1 MTFHTNSL
9 CRFVPLGLVIGFLF
23 GAVEIVCAD
32 GVMNVVME
40 DQFQNPCETSTYLGD
55 VVILVYAERH
65 GAEDSLHLGRKLHL
79 HFHPTADEVSS
90 DAWSKQPVRGITNW
104 PAGVEVPDVRVIP
117 VASLTEVPR
126 ALKPVA
132 RARMR
137 KDSPIVPI
145 WLDFD
150 GALKRMFGI
159 IPGEPNVVV
168 LDTAGQVHSVRSGKL
183 DEQEFQ
189 QFVRLVDHIRSSSRA
204 DLRVVT
210 RPQENPLR

>member
-1 MTFHTNSL
+1 MAYRY
-9 CRFVPLGLVIGFLF
+9 CFVLLGLVLGFLL
-23 GAVEIVCAD
+23 GSLEGVHAE

-40 DQFQNPCETSTYLGD
+40 DQFQNPCETTKYLGD

-65 GAEDSLHLGRKLHL
+65 GAEDSLLLGRKLHL

-90 DAWSKQPVRGITNW
+90 DAWSKQPVRGIVNW
-104 PAGVEVPDVRVIP
+104 PAGVALPDVRVIP

-137 KDSPIVPI
+137 KDSPVVPI

-150 GALKRMFGI
+150 GTLKRMFGI
-159 IPGEPNVVV
+159 IPGEPNIVV
-168 LDTAGQVHSVRSGKL
+168 LNTAGQVHSVLSGKL
-183 DEQEFQ
+183 NEQEFQ
-189 QFVRLVDHIRSSSRA
+189 QFVTRVDHIRSAGRD
-204 DLRVVT
+204 DLRVVSQ
-210 RPQENPLR
+210 PQENILR

>member
-1 MTFHTNSL
+1 MSYQTKSL
-9 CRFVPLGLVIGFLF
+9 SRFIPFGLVVGFLF
-23 GAVEIVCAD
+23 GAIEGVCAD

-40 DQFQNPCETSTYLGD
+40 DQFQTPCETSSYLGD

-79 HFHPTADEVSS
+79 HFHPTADTVSS
-90 DAWSKQPVRGITNW
+90 DAWSEQPVRGIVNW
-104 PAGVEVPDVRVIP
+104 PAGVALPDVRVIP

-137 KDSPIVPI
+137 KDSPVVPI

-150 GALKRMFGI
+150 GALERMFGI

-168 LDTAGQVHSVRSGKL
+168 LDTAGQVHSVLSGKL
-183 DEQEFQ
+183 NEQEFQ
-189 QFVRLVDHIRSSSRA
+189 QFVTRVDQIRSTSRD

-210 RPQENPLR
+210 RPQETLLR

>member
-1 MTFHTNSL
+1 MSYRY
-9 CRFVPLGLVIGFLF
+9 CFVLLGLVLGFLL
-23 GAVEIVCAD
+23 GSLEGVHAE

-40 DQFQNPCETSTYLGD
+40 DQFQNPCETTKYLGD

-65 GAEDSLHLGRKLHL
+65 GAEDSLLLGRKLHL

-90 DAWSKQPVRGITNW
+90 DAWSKQPVRGIVNW
-104 PAGVEVPDVRVIP
+104 PAGVALPDVRVIP

-137 KDSPIVPI
+137 KDSPVVPI

-150 GALKRMFGI
+150 GTLKRMFGI
-159 IPGEPNVVV
+159 ITGEPNIVV
-168 LDTAGQVHSVRSGKL
+168 LNTAGQVHSVLSGKL
-183 DEQEFQ
+183 NEQEFQ
-189 QFVRLVDHIRSSSRA
+189 QFVTRVDHIRSAGRD
-204 DLRVVT
+204 DLRVVSQ
-210 RPQENPLR
+210 PQENILR

>member
-1 MTFHTNSL
+1 MSYRY
-9 CRFVPLGLVIGFLF
+9 RFIPLGLLLGFLL
-23 GAVEIVCAD
+23 GSLEVLHAE

-40 DQFQNPCETSTYLGD
+40 DQFQTPCETSKYLGD

-65 GAEDSLHLGRKLHL
+65 GAEESLHLGRKLHL

-90 DAWSKQPVRGITNW
+90 DAWSKQPVRRIANW
-104 PAGVEVPDVRVIP
+104 PAGIALPDVRVIP

-137 KDSPIVPI
+137 KDSPVVPI

-150 GALKRMFGI
+150 GTLKRMFGI

-168 LDTAGQVHSVRSGKL
+168 LNTAGQVHSVLSGNL

-189 QFVRLVDHIRSSSRA
+189 QFVTRVDHIRSASRD
-204 DLRVVT
+204 DLRVVSQ
-210 RPQENPLR
+210 PQENVLR

>member
-1 MTFHTNSL
+1 MSYRTKFL
-9 CRFVPLGLVIGFLF
+9 YRFMPLGLVVGFLF
-23 GAVEIVCAD
+23 GAFEVVCAD

-40 DQFQNPCETSTYLGD
+40 DQFQTPCETSTYLGD

-79 HFHPTADEVSS
+79 HFHPTADTVSS
-90 DAWSKQPVRGITNW
+90 DAWSEQPVRGIVNW
-104 PAGVEVPDVRVIP
+104 PAGVALPDVRVIP

-137 KDSPIVPI
+137 KDSPVVPI

-150 GALKRMFGI
+150 GSLERMFGI

-168 LDTAGQVHSVRSGKL
+168 LDTAGQVHSVLSGKL
-183 DEQEFQ
+183 NEQEFQ
-189 QFVRLVDHIRSSSRA
+189 QFVTRVDQIRSASRD

-210 RPQENPLR
+210 RPQETLLR

>member
-1 MTFHTNSL
+1 MSYRY
-9 CRFVPLGLVIGFLF
+9 RFIPLGLLLGFLL
-23 GAVEIVCAD
+23 GSLEVVHAE

-40 DQFQNPCETSTYLGD
+40 DQFQTPCETSKYLGD

-65 GAEDSLHLGRKLHL
+65 GAEESLHLGRKLHL

-90 DAWSKQPVRGITNW
+90 DAWSKQPVRRIANW
-104 PAGVEVPDVRVIP
+104 PAGIALPDVRVIP

-137 KDSPIVPI
+137 KDSPVVPI

-150 GALKRMFGI
+150 GTLKRMFGI

-168 LDTAGQVHSVRSGKL
+168 LNTAGQVHSVLSGKL

-189 QFVRLVDHIRSSSRA
+189 QFVTRVDHIRSASRD
-204 DLRVVT
+204 DLQVVSQ
-210 RPQENPLR
+210 PQENILR

>member
-1 MTFHTNSL
+1 MSYRY
-9 CRFVPLGLVIGFLF
+9 CFVLLGLVLGFLL
-23 GAVEIVCAD
+23 GSLEGVHAE

-40 DQFQNPCETSTYLGD
+40 DQFQNPCETTKYLGD

-65 GAEDSLHLGRKLHL
+65 GAEDSLLLGRKLHL
-79 HFHPTADEVSS
+79 HFHPTADAVSS
-90 DAWSKQPVRGITNW
+90 DAWSKQPVRKIVNW
-104 PAGVEVPDVRVIP
+104 PAGVALPDVRVIP

-137 KDSPIVPI
+137 KDSPVVPI

-150 GALKRMFGI
+150 GSLERMFGI

-168 LDTAGQVHSVRSGKL
+168 LDTAGQGHSVLSGKL

-189 QFVRLVDHIRSSSRA
+189 QFVTRVEQIRSASRD

-210 RPQENPLR
+210 RPQETILR

>member
-1 MTFHTNSL
+1 MSYRYH
-9 CRFVPLGLVIGFLF
+9 FVPLILVLGFLL
-23 GAVEIVCAD
+23 GSLEGVHAE

-40 DQFQNPCETSTYLGD
+40 DQFQTPCETTKYLGD

-65 GAEDSLHLGRKLHL
+65 GAEESLLLGRKLHL

-90 DAWSKQPVRGITNW
+90 DAWSKQPVRGIVNW
-104 PAGVEVPDVRVIP
+104 PAGVALPDVRVIP

-137 KDSPIVPI
+137 KDSPVVPI

-150 GALKRMFGI
+150 GTLKRMFGI
-159 IPGEPNVVV
+159 IPGEPNIVV
-168 LDTAGQVHSVRSGKL
+168 LNTAGQVHSVLSGML
-183 DEQEFQ
+183 NEQEFQ
-189 QFVRLVDHIRSSSRA
+189 QFVTRIDHIRSASR
-204 DLRVVT
+204 DNPRVVSQP
-210 RPQENPLR
+210 RENILR

>member
-1 MTFHTNSL
+1 MSYRY
-9 CRFVPLGLVIGFLF
+9 RFVLLGLVLGFLL
-23 GAVEIVCAD
+23 GSLEGVHAE

-40 DQFQNPCETSTYLGD
+40 DQFQNPCETTQYLGD

-65 GAEDSLHLGRKLHL
+65 GAEDSLLLGRKLHL

-90 DAWSKQPVRGITNW
+90 DAWSKQPVRGIVNW
-104 PAGVEVPDVRVIP
+104 PAGVALPDVRVIP

-137 KDSPIVPI
+137 KDSPVVPI

-150 GALKRMFGI
+150 GTLKRMFGI
-159 IPGEPNVVV
+159 IPGEPNIVV
-168 LDTAGQVHSVRSGKL
+168 LNTAGQVYSVLSGKL
-183 DEQEFQ
+183 NEQEFQ
-189 QFVRLVDHIRSSSRA
+189 QFVTRVDHIRSAGRD
-204 DLRVVT
+204 DLRVVSQ
-210 RPQENPLR
+210 PQENILR

>member
-1 MTFHTNSL
+1 MSYRY
-9 CRFVPLGLVIGFLF
+9 CFVLLGLVLGFLL
-23 GAVEIVCAD
+23 GSLEGVHAE

-40 DQFQNPCETSTYLGD
+40 EQFQNPCETTKYLGD

-65 GAEDSLHLGRKLHL
+65 GAEDSLLLGRKLHL

-90 DAWSKQPVRGITNW
+90 DAWSKQPVRGIVNW
-104 PAGVEVPDVRVIP
+104 PAGVALPDVRVIP

-137 KDSPIVPI
+137 KDSPVVPI

-150 GALKRMFGI
+150 GTLKRMFGI
-159 IPGEPNVVV
+159 IPGEPNIVV
-168 LDTAGQVHSVRSGKL
+168 LNTAGQVHSVLSGKL
-183 DEQEFQ
+183 NEQEFQ
-189 QFVRLVDHIRSSSRA
+189 QFVTRVDHIRSAGRD
-204 DLRVVT
+204 DLRVVSQ
-210 RPQENPLR
+210 PQENILR

>member
-1 MTFHTNSL
+1 MSYRY
-9 CRFVPLGLVIGFLF
+9 RFVLLGLVLGFLL
-23 GAVEIVCAD
+23 GSLEGVHAE

-40 DQFQNPCETSTYLGD
+40 DQFQNPCETTKYLGD

-65 GAEDSLHLGRKLHL
+65 GAEDSLLLGRKLHL

-90 DAWSKQPVRGITNW
+90 DAWSKQPVRRIANW
-104 PAGVEVPDVRVIP
+104 PAGVALPDVRVIP

-137 KDSPIVPI
+137 KDSPVVPI

-150 GALKRMFGI
+150 GTLKRMFGI
-159 IPGEPNVVV
+159 IPGEPNIVV
-168 LDTAGQVHSVRSGKL
+168 LNTAGQVHSVLSGKL
-183 DEQEFQ
+183 NEQEFQ
-189 QFVRLVDHIRSSSRA
+189 QFVTRVDHIRSAGRD
-204 DLRVVT
+204 DLRVVSQ
-210 RPQENPLR
+210 PQENILR

>member
-1 MTFHTNSL
+1 MSYRY
-9 CRFVPLGLVIGFLF
+9 RFIPLGLLLGFLL
-23 GAVEIVCAD
+23 GSLEVVHAE

-40 DQFQNPCETSTYLGD
+40 DQFQTPCETSKYLGD

-65 GAEDSLHLGRKLHL
+65 GAEESLHLGRKLHL

-90 DAWSKQPVRGITNW
+90 DAWSKQPVRRIANW
-104 PAGVEVPDVRVIP
+104 PAGVALPDVRVIP

-137 KDSPIVPI
+137 KDSPVVPI

-150 GALKRMFGI
+150 GTLKRMFGI
-159 IPGEPNVVV
+159 IPGEPNIVV
-168 LDTAGQVHSVRSGKL
+168 LNTAGQVHSVLSGKL
-183 DEQEFQ
+183 NEQEFQ
-189 QFVRLVDHIRSSSRA
+189 QFVTRVDHIRSAGRD
-204 DLRVVT
+204 DLRVVSQ
-210 RPQENPLR
+210 PQENILR

>member
-1 MTFHTNSL
+1 MSYRY
-9 CRFVPLGLVIGFLF
+9 CFVLLGLVLGFLL
-23 GAVEIVCAD
+23 GSLEGVHAE

-40 DQFQNPCETSTYLGD
+40 DQFQNPCETTKYLGD

-65 GAEDSLHLGRKLHL
+65 GAEDSLLLGRKLHL

-90 DAWSKQPVRGITNW
+90 DAWSKQPVRGIVNW
-104 PAGVEVPDVRVIP
+104 PAGVALPDVRVIP

-137 KDSPIVPI
+137 KDSPVVPI

-150 GALKRMFGI
+150 GTLKRMFGI

-168 LDTAGQVHSVRSGKL
+168 LNTAGQVHSVLSGKL
-183 DEQEFQ
+183 NEQEFQ
-189 QFVRLVDHIRSSSRA
+189 QFVTRVDHIRSAGRD
-204 DLRVVT
+204 DLRVVSQ
-210 RPQENPLR
+210 PQENILR

>member
-1 MTFHTNSL
+1 MSYHTNFL
-9 CRFVPLGLVIGFLF
+9 YRFVPLGLVAGFLF
-23 GAVEIVCAD
+23 GAIEVVCAD

-40 DQFQNPCETSTYLGD
+40 DQFQTPCETSTYLGD

-79 HFHPTADEVSS
+79 HFHPTANEVSAN
-90 DAWSKQPVRGITNW
+90 AWSEQPVRGIINW
-104 PAGVEVPDVRVIP
+104 PAGVALPDVRVIP

-137 KDSPIVPI
+137 KDSPVVPI

-150 GALKRMFGI
+150 GSLERMFGI

-168 LDTAGQVHSVRSGKL
+168 LDTAGQVPSVLSGKL
-183 DEQEFQ
+183 NEQEFQ
-189 QFVRLVDHIRSSSRA
+189 QFVTRVDQIRSASCD

-210 RPQENPLR
+210 QPQETLLR

>member
-1 MTFHTNSL
+1 MSYRY
-9 CRFVPLGLVIGFLF
+9 RFVLLGLVLGFLL
-23 GAVEIVCAD
+23 GSLEDVHAE

-40 DQFQNPCETSTYLGD
+40 DQFQNPCETTKYLGD

-65 GAEDSLHLGRKLHL
+65 GAEDSLLLGRKLHL

-90 DAWSKQPVRGITNW
+90 DAWSKQPVRRIANW
-104 PAGVEVPDVRVIP
+104 PAGIALPDVRVIP

-137 KDSPIVPI
+137 KDSPVVPI

-150 GALKRMFGI
+150 GTLKRMFGI

-168 LDTAGQVHSVRSGKL
+168 LNTAGQVHSVLSGNL

-189 QFVRLVDHIRSSSRA
+189 QFVTRVDYIRSASRD
-204 DLRVVT
+204 DLQVVSQ
-210 RPQENPLR
+210 PQENILR

>member
-1 MTFHTNSL
+1 ML
-9 CRFVPLGLVIGFLF
+9 YRYRFIPLGLLLGFLL
-23 GAVEIVCAD
+23 GSLEVVHAE

-40 DQFQNPCETSTYLGD
+40 DQFQTPCETSKYLGD

-65 GAEDSLHLGRKLHL
+65 GAEESLHLGRKLHL

-90 DAWSKQPVRGITNW
+90 DAWSKQPVRRIANW
-104 PAGVEVPDVRVIP
+104 PAGVALPDVRVIP

-137 KDSPIVPI
+137 KDSPVVPI

-150 GALKRMFGI
+150 GTLKRMFGI

-168 LDTAGQVHSVRSGKL
+168 LNTAGQVHSVLSGKL

-189 QFVRLVDHIRSSSRA
+189 QFVTRVDHIRSASRD
-204 DLRVVT
+204 DLQVVSQ
-210 RPQENPLR
+210 PQENILR

>member
-1 MTFHTNSL
+1 VLGSL
-9 CRFVPLGLVIGFLF
+9 EGVH
-23 GAVEIVCAD
+23 AE

-40 DQFQNPCETSTYLGD
+40 DQFQNPCETTKYLGD

-65 GAEDSLHLGRKLHL
+65 GAEDSLLLGRKLHL

-90 DAWSKQPVRGITNW
+90 DAWSKQPVRGIVNW
-104 PAGVEVPDVRVIP
+104 PAGVALPDVRVIP

-137 KDSPIVPI
+137 KDSPVVPI

-150 GALKRMFGI
+150 GTLKRMFGI
-159 IPGEPNVVV
+159 IPGEPNIVV
-168 LDTAGQVHSVRSGKL
+168 LNTAGQVHSVLSGKL
-183 DEQEFQ
+183 NEQEFQ
-189 QFVRLVDHIRSSSRA
+189 QFVTRVDHIRSAGRD
-204 DLRVVT
+204 DLRVVSQ
-210 RPQENPLR
+210 PQENILR

>member
-1 MTFHTNSL
+1 MSYRTKSL
-9 CRFVPLGLVIGFLF
+9 YRFKSLGLMFGFLF
-23 GAVEIVCAD
+23 GAIEVVCAD

-40 DQFQNPCETSTYLGD
+40 DQFQTPCETSSYLGD

-79 HFHPTADEVSS
+79 HFHPTADTVSS
-90 DAWSKQPVRGITNW
+90 DAWSEQSVREIVNW
-104 PAGVEVPDVRVIP
+104 PTGVALPDVRVIP

-137 KDSPIVPI
+137 KDSPVVPI

-150 GALKRMFGI
+150 GALERMFGI

-168 LDTAGQVHSVRSGKL
+168 LDTAGQVHSVLSGKL
-183 DEQEFQ
+183 NEQEFQ
-189 QFVRLVDHIRSSSRA
+189 QFVTRVDQIRSASHD
-204 DLRVVT
+204 DL
-210 RPQENPLR
+210 

>member
-1 MTFHTNSL
+1 MSYHTKSL
-9 CRFVPLGLVIGFLF
+9 FRFVPFGLVVGFLF
-23 GAVEIVCAD
+23 GAFEVVCAD

-40 DQFQNPCETSTYLGD
+40 DQFQTPCETSTYLGD

-79 HFHPTADEVSS
+79 HFHPTADTVSS
-90 DAWSKQPVRGITNW
+90 DAWSEQPVRELVNW
-104 PAGVEVPDVRVIP
+104 PTGVALPDVRVIP
-117 VASLTEVPR
+117 VASLTKVPR

-137 KDSPIVPI
+137 KDSPVVSI

-150 GALKRMFGI
+150 GALERMFGI

-168 LDTAGQVHSVRSGKL
+168 LDTAGQVHSVLSGKL

-189 QFVRLVDHIRSSSRA
+189 QFVTRVEQIRSASRD

-210 RPQENPLR
+210 RPQETILR

>member
-1 MTFHTNSL
+1 MSYRY
-9 CRFVPLGLVIGFLF
+9 RFIPLGLLLGFLL
-23 GAVEIVCAD
+23 GSLEVLHAE

-40 DQFQNPCETSTYLGD
+40 DQFQTPCETSKYLGD

-65 GAEDSLHLGRKLHL
+65 GAEESLHLGRKLHL

-90 DAWSKQPVRGITNW
+90 DAWSKQPVRRIANW
-104 PAGVEVPDVRVIP
+104 PAGIALPDVRVIP

-137 KDSPIVPI
+137 KDSPVVPI

-150 GALKRMFGI
+150 GTLKRMFGI

-168 LDTAGQVHSVRSGKL
+168 LNTAGQVHSVLSGKL

-189 QFVRLVDHIRSSSRA
+189 QFVTRVDHIRSASRD
-204 DLRVVT
+204 DLQVVSQ
-210 RPQENPLR
+210 PQENILR

>member
-1 MTFHTNSL
+1 MSYRYHFVSL
-9 CRFVPLGLVIGFLF
+9 VLVLGFLL
-23 GAVEIVCAD
+23 GSLEGVHAE

-40 DQFQNPCETSTYLGD
+40 DQFQTPCETTKYLGD

-65 GAEDSLHLGRKLHL
+65 GAEDSLLLGRKLHL

-90 DAWSKQPVRGITNW
+90 DAWSKQPVRGIVNW
-104 PAGVEVPDVRVIP
+104 PAGVALPDVRVIP

-137 KDSPIVPI
+137 KDSPVVPI

-150 GALKRMFGI
+150 GTLKRMFGI
-159 IPGEPNVVV
+159 IPGEPNIVV
-168 LDTAGQVHSVRSGKL
+168 LNTAGQVHSVLSGML
-183 DEQEFQ
+183 NEQEFQ
-189 QFVRLVDHIRSSSRA
+189 QFVTRIDHIRSASR
-204 DLRVVT
+204 DNPRVVSQ
-210 RPQENPLR
+210 PQENILR

>member
-1 MTFHTNSL
+1 ML
-9 CRFVPLGLVIGFLF
+9 YRYRFVPLVLVLGFLL
-23 GAVEIVCAD
+23 GSLEGVHAE

-40 DQFQNPCETSTYLGD
+40 DQFQTPCETTKYLGD
-55 VVILVYAERH
+55 VVILVYAERR
-65 GAEDSLHLGRKLHL
+65 GAEESLLLGRKLHL

-90 DAWSKQPVRGITNW
+90 DAWSKQPVRGIVNW
-104 PAGVEVPDVRVIP
+104 PAGVALPDVRVIP

-137 KDSPIVPI
+137 KDSPVVPI

-168 LDTAGQVHSVRSGKL
+168 LDTAGQVHSVLSGKL

-189 QFVRLVDHIRSSSRA
+189 QFVTLVDHIRSSSLA

>member
-1 MTFHTNSL
+1 MSYRY
-9 CRFVPLGLVIGFLF
+9 RFVLLGLVLGFLL
-23 GAVEIVCAD
+23 GSLEGVHAE

-40 DQFQNPCETSTYLGD
+40 DQFQNPCETTKYLGD

-65 GAEDSLHLGRKLHL
+65 GAEDSLLLGRKLHL

-90 DAWSKQPVRGITNW
+90 DAWSKQPVRGIVNW
-104 PAGVEVPDVRVIP
+104 PAGVALPDVRVIP

-137 KDSPIVPI
+137 KDSPVVPI

-150 GALKRMFGI
+150 GTLKRMFGI
-159 IPGEPNVVV
+159 IPGEPNIVV
-168 LDTAGQVHSVRSGKL
+168 LNTAGQVHSVLSGKL
-183 DEQEFQ
+183 NEQEFQ
-189 QFVRLVDHIRSSSRA
+189 QFVTRVDHIRSAGRD
-204 DLRVVT
+204 DLRVVSQ
-210 RPQENPLR
+210 PQENILR

>member
-1 MTFHTNSL
+1 MSYRY
-9 CRFVPLGLVIGFLF
+9 RFIPLGLLLGFLL
-23 GAVEIVCAD
+23 GSLEVVHAE

-40 DQFQNPCETSTYLGD
+40 DQFQTPCETSKYLGD

-65 GAEDSLHLGRKLHL
+65 GAEESLHLGRKLHL

-90 DAWSKQPVRGITNW
+90 DAWSKQPVRRIANW
-104 PAGVEVPDVRVIP
+104 PAGIALPDVRVIP

-137 KDSPIVPI
+137 KDSPVVPI

-150 GALKRMFGI
+150 GTLKRMFGI

-168 LDTAGQVHSVRSGKL
+168 LNTAGQVHSVLSGKL
-183 DEQEFQ
+183 DEQEFH
-189 QFVRLVDHIRSSSRA
+189 QFVTRVDPIRSASRD
-204 DLRVVT
+204 DLQVVSQ
-210 RPQENPLR
+210 PQENILR

>member
-1 MTFHTNSL
+1 MSYRY
-9 CRFVPLGLVIGFLF
+9 RFVPLVLVLGFLV
-23 GAVEIVCAD
+23 GTLEGVHAE

-40 DQFQNPCETSTYLGD
+40 DQFQTPCETTEYLGD

-65 GAEDSLHLGRKLHL
+65 GAEDSLLLGRKLHL

-90 DAWSKQPVRGITNW
+90 DAWSKQPVRGIVNW
-104 PAGVEVPDVRVIP
+104 PAGVALPDVRVIP

-137 KDSPIVPI
+137 KDSPVVPI

-150 GALKRMFGI
+150 GTLKRMFGI
-159 IPGEPNVVV
+159 IPGEPNIVV
-168 LDTAGQVHSVRSGKL
+168 LNTAGQVHSVLSGKL
-183 DEQEFQ
+183 NEQEFQ
-189 QFVRLVDHIRSSSRA
+189 QFVTRVDHIRSA
-204 DLRVVT
+204 GHDDLRVVSQ
-210 RPQENPLR
+210 PQENILR

>member
-1 MTFHTNSL
+1 MSYRY
-9 CRFVPLGLVIGFLF
+9 RFVPLVLVLGFLV
-23 GAVEIVCAD
+23 GTLEGVHAE

-40 DQFQNPCETSTYLGD
+40 DQFQTPCETTEYLGD

-65 GAEDSLHLGRKLHL
+65 GAEESLLLGRKLHL

-90 DAWSKQPVRGITNW
+90 DAWSKQPVRRIANW
-104 PAGVEVPDVRVIP
+104 PAGVALPDVRVIP

-137 KDSPIVPI
+137 KDSPVVPI

-150 GALKRMFGI
+150 GTLKRMFGI

-168 LDTAGQVHSVRSGKL
+168 LNTAGQVHSVLSGKL

-189 QFVRLVDHIRSSSRA
+189 QFVTRVDHIRSASRD
-204 DLRVVT
+204 DLQVVSQ
-210 RPQENPLR
+210 PQENILR

>member
-1 MTFHTNSL
+1 MSYCYHFIPL
-9 CRFVPLGLVIGFLF
+9 VLLLGFPLGFLEVVH
-23 GAVEIVCAD
+23 AE

-40 DQFQNPCETSTYLGD
+40 DQFQTPCETSKYLGD

-65 GAEDSLHLGRKLHL
+65 GAEESLHLGRKLHL

-90 DAWSKQPVRGITNW
+90 DAWSKQPVRRIANW
-104 PAGVEVPDVRVIP
+104 PAGIALPDVRVIP

-137 KDSPIVPI
+137 KDSPVVPI

-150 GALKRMFGI
+150 GTLKRMFGI

-168 LDTAGQVHSVRSGKL
+168 LNTAGHVHSVLSGKL

-189 QFVRLVDHIRSSSRA
+189 QFVTRVDHIRSASRD
-204 DLRVVT
+204 DLQVVSQ
-210 RPQENPLR
+210 PQENILR

>member
-1 MTFHTNSL
+1 MSYRY
-9 CRFVPLGLVIGFLF
+9 RFIPLGLLLGFLL
-23 GAVEIVCAD
+23 GSLEVVHAE

-40 DQFQNPCETSTYLGD
+40 DQFQTPCETSKYLGD

-65 GAEDSLHLGRKLHL
+65 GAEESLHLGRKLHL

-90 DAWSKQPVRGITNW
+90 DAWSKQPVRRIANW
-104 PAGVEVPDVRVIP
+104 PAGVALPDVRVIP

-137 KDSPIVPI
+137 KDSPVVPI

-159 IPGEPNVVV
+159 TPGEPNVVV
-168 LDTAGQVHSVRSGKL
+168 LDTAGQVHSVLSGKL

-189 QFVRLVDHIRSSSRA
+189 QFVTLVDQIRSASRD

-210 RPQENPLR
+210 RPQENLLR

>member
-1 MTFHTNSL
+1 MSYRY
-9 CRFVPLGLVIGFLF
+9 RFIPLGLLLGFLL
-23 GAVEIVCAD
+23 GSLEVLHAE

-40 DQFQNPCETSTYLGD
+40 DQFQTPCETSKYLGD

-65 GAEDSLHLGRKLHL
+65 GAEESLHLGRKLHL

-90 DAWSKQPVRGITNW
+90 DAWSKQPVRRIANW
-104 PAGVEVPDVRVIP
+104 PAGIALPDVRVIP

-137 KDSPIVPI
+137 KDSPVVPI

-150 GALKRMFGI
+150 GTLKRMFGI

-168 LDTAGQVHSVRSGKL
+168 LNTAGQVHSVLSGKL

-189 QFVRLVDHIRSSSRA
+189 QFVTRVDHIRSASRD
-204 DLRVVT
+204 DLRVVSQ
-210 RPQENPLR
+210 PQENVLR

>member
-1 MTFHTNSL
+1 MSYRY
-9 CRFVPLGLVIGFLF
+9 RFIPLGLLLGFLL
-23 GAVEIVCAD
+23 GSPEVVHAE

-40 DQFQNPCETSTYLGD
+40 DQFQTPCETSKYLGD

-65 GAEDSLHLGRKLHL
+65 GAEESLHLGRKLHL

-90 DAWSKQPVRGITNW
+90 DAWSKQPVRRIANW
-104 PAGVEVPDVRVIP
+104 PAGIALPDVRVIP

-137 KDSPIVPI
+137 KDSPVVPI

-150 GALKRMFGI
+150 GTLKRMFGI

-168 LDTAGQVHSVRSGKL
+168 LNTAGQVHSVLSGKL

-189 QFVRLVDHIRSSSRA
+189 QFVTRVDHIRSASRD
-204 DLRVVT
+204 DLQVVSQ
-210 RPQENPLR
+210 PQENILR

>member
-1 MTFHTNSL
+1 MSYRY
-9 CRFVPLGLVIGFLF
+9 CFVLLGLVLGFLL
-23 GAVEIVCAD
+23 GSLEGVHAE

-40 DQFQNPCETSTYLGD
+40 DQFQNPCETTQYLGD

-65 GAEDSLHLGRKLHL
+65 GAEDSLLLGRKLHL

-90 DAWSKQPVRGITNW
+90 DAWSKQPVRGIVNW
-104 PAGVEVPDVRVIP
+104 PAGVALPDVRVIP

-137 KDSPIVPI
+137 KDSPVVPI

-150 GALKRMFGI
+150 GTLKRMFGI
-159 IPGEPNVVV
+159 IPGEPNIVV
-168 LDTAGQVHSVRSGKL
+168 LNTAGQVHSVLSGKL
-183 DEQEFQ
+183 NEQEFQ
-189 QFVRLVDHIRSSSRA
+189 QFVTRVDHIRSAGRD
-204 DLRVVT
+204 DLRVVSQ
-210 RPQENPLR
+210 PQENILR

>member
-1 MTFHTNSL
+1 MSYRY
-9 CRFVPLGLVIGFLF
+9 RFVPLVLVLGFLV
-23 GAVEIVCAD
+23 GTLEGVHAE

-40 DQFQNPCETSTYLGD
+40 DQFQTPCETTEYLGD

-65 GAEDSLHLGRKLHL
+65 GAEESLLLGQKLHL

-90 DAWSKQPVRGITNW
+90 DAWSKQPVRGIVNW
-104 PAGVEVPDVRVIP
+104 PAGVALPDVRVIP

-137 KDSPIVPI
+137 KDSPVVPI

-150 GALKRMFGI
+150 GTLKRMFGI
-159 IPGEPNVVV
+159 IPGEPNIVV
-168 LDTAGQVHSVRSGKL
+168 LNTAGQVHSVLSGKL
-183 DEQEFQ
+183 NEQEFQ
-189 QFVRLVDHIRSSSRA
+189 QFVTRVDHIRSA
-204 DLRVVT
+204 GHDDLRVVSQ
-210 RPQENPLR
+210 PQENILR

>member
-1 MTFHTNSL
+1 MSYRY
-9 CRFVPLGLVIGFLF
+9 CFVLLGLVLGFLL
-23 GAVEIVCAD
+23 GSLEGVHAE

-40 DQFQNPCETSTYLGD
+40 DQFQNPCETTKYLGD

-65 GAEDSLHLGRKLHL
+65 GAEESLLLGRKLHL

-90 DAWSKQPVRGITNW
+90 DAWSKQPVRGIVNW
-104 PAGVEVPDVRVIP
+104 PAGVALPDVRVIP

-137 KDSPIVPI
+137 KDSPVVPI

-150 GALKRMFGI
+150 GTLKRMFGI
-159 IPGEPNVVV
+159 IPGEPNIVV
-168 LDTAGQVHSVRSGKL
+168 LNTAGQVHSVLSGKL
-183 DEQEFQ
+183 NEQEFQ
-189 QFVRLVDHIRSSSRA
+189 QFVTRVDHIRSAGRD
-204 DLRVVT
+204 DLRVVSQ
-210 RPQENPLR
+210 PQENILR

>member
-1 MTFHTNSL
+1 VL
-9 CRFVPLGLVIGFLF
+9 GFLL
-23 GAVEIVCAD
+23 GSLEGVHAE

-40 DQFQNPCETSTYLGD
+40 DQFQNPCETTKYLGD

-65 GAEDSLHLGRKLHL
+65 GAEDSLLLGRKLHL

-90 DAWSKQPVRGITNW
+90 DAWSKQPVRGIVNW
-104 PAGVEVPDVRVIP
+104 PAGVALPDVRVIP

-137 KDSPIVPI
+137 KDSPVVPI

-150 GALKRMFGI
+150 GTLKRMFGI
-159 IPGEPNVVV
+159 IPGEPNIVV
-168 LDTAGQVHSVRSGKL
+168 LNTAGQVHSVLSGKL
-183 DEQEFQ
+183 NEQEFQ
-189 QFVRLVDHIRSSSRA
+189 QFVTRVDHIRSAGRD
-204 DLRVVT
+204 DLRVVSQ
-210 RPQENPLR
+210 PQENILR